1 MTTLDEAT
9 EAFNNDDFVRSFKL
23 FHELRA
29 TNDKEVLFYL
39 GLHYKEG
46 YGTSVDMDN
55 ALYYWKKANNKGS
68 LDAKYR
74 LLEITQTTSQCCK
87 N

>member
-1 MTTLDEAT
+1 MATLQEAID
-9 EAFNNDDFVRSFKL
+9 AFNNNELELSFKL
-23 FHELRA
+23 FHELKS
-29 TNDKEVLFYL
+29 TNDADVLFYI

-46 YGTSVDMDN
+46 YGTPVDMHN